1 MRSQWHRIFAANR
14 SAGAW
19 HDDAQK
25 RSNDSNERM
34 SETPETSVYGDRNT
48 QPSPE
53 QPRRKKHRGLV
64 WILLLLIIGAA
75 FYFAWNYHGGAQ
87 TAARNRQGLAAPV
100 TITATTAKKG
110 NIGVYLDAIGTVT
123 PVYTSSITAQ
133 VNGIVTAVNY
143 TEGQMVQKGDSLIEI
158 NPGIYQAQLVEA
170 QGTLQHDMNLLA
182 QAQMDLER
190 YREAW
195 ARNAIQRQTLED
207 QEKLVLQLEG
217 TVKFDQGA
225 VQLAEV
231 QLEYCHITAPIA
243 GRVGLRLVDPGN
255 LVQANQ
261 TSTTAS
267 PLVVIT
273 QIQPITVVF
282 TLPEDSIGEV
292 QAPMRKGPAL
302 TVDAYDRTQTVRIAT
317 GKLLTLDNQ
326 IDTTTG
332 TVKLR
337 AIFENRNQA
346 LFPNQFVNTR
356 LLVRTL
362 TAVTLIPTNAIQ
374 HNGQEA
380 FVYVIQHGVACIQ
393 PIKPGTTDSGMT
405 EVAQGLKPGDVVATS
420 SFEKLHNNSSVVI
433 SSPSGRRQAP

>member
-1 MRSQWHRIFAANR
+1 
-14 SAGAW
+14 
-19 HDDAQK
+19 
-25 RSNDSNERM
+25 M
-34 SETPETSVYGDRNT
+34 SETPETPVDSDWNT
-48 QPSPE
+48 RPSPE
-53 QPRRKKHRGLV
+53 QPHRKKRRGLV

-75 FYFAWNYHGGAQ
+75 FYFAWHYQGGAQ

-100 TITATTAKKG
+100 TITAAIAKKG

-133 VNGIVTAVNY
+133 VNGIVTSVNY

-170 QGTLQHDMNLLA
+170 QGTLQHDTQLLA

-190 YREAW
+190 YRQAW
-195 ARNAIQRQTLED
+195 ARNAVQRQTLED

-231 QLEYCHITAPIA
+231 QVGYCHITAPIT
-243 GRVGLRLVDPGN
+243 GRVGLRLIDPGN
-255 LVQANQ
+255 LVQAYQ
-261 TSTTAS
+261 TSTTGS
-267 PLVVIT
+267 PLVVVT

-282 TLPEDSIGEV
+282 TIAEDSIGEV
-292 QAPMRKGPAL
+292 QPAMRKSAAL
-302 TVDAYDRTQTVRIAT
+302 TVDAYDRTQAVKIAT
-317 GKLLTLDNQ
+317 GRLLTLDNQ
-326 IDTTTG
+326 VDTTTG

-337 AIFENRNQA
+337 AIFQNKNQE
-346 LFPNQFVNTR
+346 LFPNQFVNAR

-362 TAVTLIPTNAIQ
+362 TGVTLIPTNAIQ

-380 FVYVIQHGVACIQ
+380 FVYVIRNGVAWIQ
-393 PIKPGTTDSGMT
+393 TIKPGTADSGMT
-405 EVAQGLKPGDVVATS
+405 EVVQGLKPGDVLATS
-420 SFEKLHNNSSVVI
+420 SFEKLRNNATVVI
-433 SSPSGRRQAP
+433 SNLNGSHGL

>member
-1 MRSQWHRIFAANR
+1 
-14 SAGAW
+14 
-19 HDDAQK
+19 
-25 RSNDSNERM
+25 M
-34 SETPETSVYGDRNT
+34 SERPVGGRNT
-48 QPSPE
+48 RTSPE
-53 QPRRKKHRGLV
+53 QPRRKRRRSVV
-64 WILLLLIIGAA
+64 WIVLLLIIGLA
-75 FYFAWNYHGGAQ
+75 FYFAWHYRGGR
-87 TAARNRQGLAAPV
+87 TAARDRQGPPGAV
-100 TITATTAKKG
+100 TITAATAKKG

-133 VNGIVTAVNY
+133 VNGIVDAVHY
-143 TEGQMVQKGDSLIEI
+143 TEGQMVQKGDSLVDI
-158 NPGIYQAQLVEA
+158 NPGIYHAQLVQA
-170 QGTLQHDMNLLA
+170 QGTLEHDIHLLA
-182 QAQMDLER
+182 QAKMDLQR
-190 YREAW
+190 FRDAW
-195 ARNAIQRQTLED
+195 ARNAIQRQMLED

-217 TVKFDQGA
+217 TVKFDEGT

-231 QLEYCHITAPIA
+231 QLAYTHITAPIA
-243 GRVGLRLVDPGN
+243 GRVGLRLIDPGN

-261 TSTTAS
+261 TSTNTS

-282 TLPEDSIGEV
+282 TIAQDNIGEV
-292 QAPMRKGPAL
+292 QAQVRKGGAL
-302 TVDAYDRTQTVRIAT
+302 IADAYDRSVAAKIAT

-346 LFPNQFVNTR
+346 LFPNQFVNVR

-362 TAVTLIPTNAIQ
+362 RGVTLIPTNAIQ

-380 FVYVIQHGVACIQ
+380 FVYVIQQGVARTQ
-393 PIKPGTTDSGMT
+393 TIKPGTADSGMT

-420 SFEKLHNNSSVVI
+420 SFEKLRNNSSVVI
-433 SSPSGRRQAP
+433 SSRGVRAAP

>member
-1 MRSQWHRIFAANR
+1 
-14 SAGAW
+14 
-19 HDDAQK
+19 
-25 RSNDSNERM
+25 M
-34 SETPETSVYGDRNT
+34 SETPVDSDRNT
-48 QPSPE
+48 RRSPE
-53 QPRRKKHRGLV
+53 QPRRKRHRSLV
-64 WILLLLIIGAA
+64 WLLLLLIIGAA
-75 FYFAWNYHGGAQ
+75 FYFAWQYHGGQ
-87 TAARNRQGLAAPV
+87 TAARNRQGLPAPV
-100 TITATTAKKG
+100 TITAATAKKG

-170 QGTLQHDMNLLA
+170 QGTLQHDINLLA
-182 QAQMDLER
+182 QAKMDLER
-190 YREAW
+190 FRQAW
-195 ARNAIQRQTLED
+195 ARNAIQRQTVED
-207 QEKLVLQLEG
+207 QEKVVLQLEG

-231 QLEYCHITAPIA
+231 QLGYCHIAAPIA
-243 GRVGLRLVDPGN
+243 GRVGLRLIDPGN

-282 TLPEDSIGEV
+282 TIPEDSIGEV
-292 QAPMRKGPAL
+292 QAQMRKGPAL
-302 TVDAYDRTQTVRIAT
+302 TVDTYDRTQAVKIAT

-337 AIFENRNQA
+337 AIFDNRNQA

-362 TAVTLIPTNAIQ
+362 TGVTLIPTNAIQ
-374 HNGQEA
+374 HNGQQA
-380 FVYVIQHGVACIQ
+380 FVYVIRNGVAWIQ
-393 PIKPGTTDSGMT
+393 TIKPGTADSGMT
-405 EVAQGLKPGDVVATS
+405 EVAQGLEPGDVVATS
-420 SFEKLHNNSSVVI
+420 SFEKLHNNSSVVM
-433 SSPSGRRQAP
+433 SSLNGSQGL

>member
-1 MRSQWHRIFAANR
+1 
-14 SAGAW
+14 
-19 HDDAQK
+19 
-25 RSNDSNERM
+25 M
-34 SETPETSVYGDRNT
+34 SETPETPVDSDRNT
-48 QPSPE
+48 RPSPE
-53 QPRRKKHRGLV
+53 QQRRKKRRVLV

-75 FYFAWNYHGGAQ
+75 FYFAWHYRGSAQ
-87 TAARNRQGLAAPV
+87 TAGNRQGLTAPV
-100 TITATTAKKG
+100 TITAAIAKKG
-110 NIGVYLDAIGTVT
+110 NIGVYLEAIGTVT
-123 PVYTSSITAQ
+123 PVYTSSVTAQ

-170 QGTLQHDMNLLA
+170 QGTLQHDINLLA
-182 QAQMDLER
+182 QAKMDLVR
-190 YREAW
+190 FREAW
-195 ARNAIQRQTLED
+195 ARNAIQRQTPED

-225 VQLAEV
+225 VQFAEV
-231 QLEYCHITAPIA
+231 QVGYCHITAPIT
-243 GRVGLRLVDPGN
+243 GRVGLRLLDPGN
-255 LVQANQ
+255 LVQAYQ

-267 PLVVIT
+267 PLVVIA

-282 TLPEDSIGEV
+282 TIPEDSIGEV
-292 QAPMRKGPAL
+292 QPQMRRGAAL
-302 TVDAYDRTQTVRIAT
+302 TVDAYDRTQALKIAT

-362 TAVTLIPTNAIQ
+362 TGVTLIPSDAIQ

-380 FVYVIQHGVACIQ
+380 FVYVIRNGVAWVQ
-393 PIKPGTTDSGMT
+393 TIKPGTADSGMT
-405 EVAQGLKPGDVVATS
+405 EIAQGLKPSDVVATS
-420 SFEKLHNNSSVVI
+420 SFEKLHNNSNVVI
-433 SSPSGRRQAP
+433 SSLNGSQGL

>member
-1 MRSQWHRIFAANR
+1 
-14 SAGAW
+14 
-19 HDDAQK
+19 
-25 RSNDSNERM
+25 M
-34 SETPETSVYGDRNT
+34 SSTIANT
-48 QPSPE
+48 QPPLQ
-53 QPRRKKHRGLV
+53 QPRWKKGRALLWAV
-64 WILLLLIIGAA
+64 LLLIIGAT
-75 FYFAWNYHGGAQ
+75 FYFASQYHGGAQ
-87 TAARNRQGLAAPV
+87 TTARNRQGLAGPV
-100 TITATTAKKG
+100 TITAATAKKG

-133 VNGIVTAVNY
+133 VNGIVTAVKY
-143 TEGQMVQKGDSLIEI
+143 TEGQMVKKGDPLVEI

-170 QGTLQHDMNLLA
+170 QGTLQHDIHLLA
-182 QAQMDLER
+182 QAKMDLER

-195 ARNAIQRQTLED
+195 ARNAVQRQTLED
-207 QEKLVLQLEG
+207 QEKLVLQVEG
-217 TVKFDQGA
+217 TVKFDEGA

-231 QLEYCHITAPIA
+231 QLGYCHITAPIA
-243 GRVGLRLVDPGN
+243 GRVGLRLIDPGN

-261 TSTTAS
+261 TSTTNS
-267 PLVVIT
+267 PLVVIA

-282 TLPEDSIGEV
+282 TIPEDSIGEV
-292 QAPMRKGPAL
+292 QAQMHRGAAL
-302 TVDAYDRTQTVRIAT
+302 TVDANDRTGAAKLAT

-362 TAVTLIPTNAIQ
+362 TGVTLIPTNAIQ

-380 FVYVIQHGVACIQ
+380 FVYVIRHGVARIQ
-393 PIKPGTTDSGMT
+393 TIKPETTDSGMT
-405 EVAQGLKPGDVVATS
+405 EVAQGLQPGDVVATS
-420 SFEKLHNNSSVVI
+420 SFDKLHNNSSVVV
-433 SSPSGRRQAP
+433 SSPGGSPAP